1 MKKELVDG
9 KVGGRKICNRLEVT
23 RICEICCLGLDE
35 EGMRQIIIQEEL
47 LNLITITLREKM
59 IGLSLKSQ

>member
-1 MKKELVDG
+1 MEKLEA
-9 KVGGRKICNRLEVT
+9 GRFVIGLKLLEFVKFVAWV
-23 RICEICCLGLDE
+23 LDE